1 MGSLRSL
8 LKKEPAPIRYEICL
22 NASQSQF
29 CLDWSTV
36 SFDKLSEAE
45 AQAKRWKCP
54 PLSYYKTITEIS
66 KEYNNA
72 FICMWGGD
80 GVTPYCGGSYS
91 APTFTSSAVTQD
103 CSIKG
108 TFSQIQLWP
117 GTK

>member
-72 FICMWGGD
+72 FICMWGGINWR
-80 GVTPYCGGSYS
+80 VTSNGFGLL
-91 APTFTSSAVTQD
+91 Q
-103 CSIKG
+103 IKD
-108 TFSQIQLWP
+108 LR
-117 GTK
+117 KENK